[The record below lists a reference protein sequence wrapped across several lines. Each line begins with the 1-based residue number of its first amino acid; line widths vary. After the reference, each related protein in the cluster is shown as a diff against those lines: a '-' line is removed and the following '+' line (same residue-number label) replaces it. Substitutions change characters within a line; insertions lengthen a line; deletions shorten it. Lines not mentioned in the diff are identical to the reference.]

1 MSILNAM
8 SRPLRQRI
16 ALFLSLIMVT
26 FTVCQG
32 MALAAM
38 PKGGM
43 PVPMQSAGMSC
54 HEAPGVDPAIAKPD
68 CPSDCEHV
76 VKASDSGPQFCPLSQ
91 VVAFVAYQWPDLS
104 REAGAIQLA
113 ALPLHD
119 PITDPPP
126 TLRYHRFRE

>member
-1 MSILNAM
+1 
-8 SRPLRQRI
+8 
-16 ALFLSLIMVT
+16 MVT

-38 PKGGM
+38 PKAEL
-43 PVPMQSAGMSC
+43 PNQTQSAGMSC
-54 HEAPGVDPAIAKPD
+54 HDEPGVDPAMAKAD

-76 VKASDSGPQFCPLSQ
+76 VKASDPGPQFYPLSQ

-104 REAGAIQLA
+104 REAGAIQLS
-113 ALPLHD
+113 ALPLHA

-126 TLRYHRFRE
+126 TVRYHRFRE

>member
-1 MSILNAM
+1 M

-38 PKGGM
+38 PMGDA
-43 PVPMQSAGMSC
+43 PDQMQSAGMSC
-54 HEAPGVDPAIAKPD
+54 HEEVGTDPAMAKAD
-68 CPSDCEHV
+68 CPNDCEHV
-76 VKASDSGPQFCPLSQ
+76 VKASDPGPQFCPLSQ
-91 VVAFVAYQWPDLS
+91 VVAFVASQWPDLS
-104 REAGAIQLA
+104 REAGIQLA

-126 TLRYHRFRE
+126 AIRYHRFRE